1 MKRLPRTLRLSR
13 QAFAADPGREME
25 AGDPGAVEGKAVALW
40 RIAPA
45 DPRAERQSP
54 DATAARSGSA
64 GAYHPGQ
71 SRRCQG
77 DGVLA
82 HLDGGNAAPGAD
94 ALYAWEERQPTYPR
108 PRFATSPHGSYP
120 DSSFY
125 SHCNSIRLPKG
136 GLRPHKG
143 ADDSSPLLRGD
154 GRRVQGHR
162 ILPGVCGMAE
172 LRLGHPAASVSSFT
186 LSCFEDF
193 EGRPNPNNK
202 RRARRERRKART
214 ELRLVAQHEVE
225 NNVEVA
231 FCDPSERRLQVLI
244 VNLQRLM
251 QLGLRP
257 HVASSG
263 HLDEGIQS
271 DVKDW
276 HVRTVL

>member
-71 SRRCQG
+71 SRR
-77 DGVLA
+77 
-82 HLDGGNAAPGAD
+82 
-94 ALYAWEERQPTYPR
+94 
-108 PRFATSPHGSYP
+108 F
-120 DSSFY
+120 
-125 SHCNSIRLPKG
+125 
-136 GLRPHKG
+136 
-143 ADDSSPLLRGD
+143 
-154 GRRVQGHR
+154 
-162 ILPGVCGMAE
+162 
-172 LRLGHPAASVSSFT
+172 GHPAASVSSFT